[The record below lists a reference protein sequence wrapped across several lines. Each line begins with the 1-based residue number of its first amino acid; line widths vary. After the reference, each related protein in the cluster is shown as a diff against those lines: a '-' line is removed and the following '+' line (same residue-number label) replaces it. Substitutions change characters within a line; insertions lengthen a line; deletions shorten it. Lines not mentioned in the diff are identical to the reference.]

1 MGRFAHNAADEPSPE
16 PVMILRALFALVL
29 TLAASATAAQTTWP
43 NQQDGEY
50 VIKDFR
56 FGSGET
62 LPELRLHYR
71 TLGTAKRNAQG
82 EIINGV
88 VLLHG
93 TSGAGTSW
101 LLPSLADE
109 LYGKGQPL
117 DAAEHFIIIPD
128 SIGVG
133 GSSKPS
139 DGLRGKFPHY
149 RYADIV
155 RAEQQLVTQHL
166 NVRHLRLVLGSSM
179 GGMHTWMWGEM
190 YPDLMDGLV
199 PIASQPIG
207 ISGRNWILRRIR
219 IEAIKNDPEYKGGN
233 YAKNPSTYVYTL
245 PMAAM
250 NTENVVR
257 IQEMAPTREA
267 GDEMYKRLVEEA
279 KKGDANNTL
288 YGIEAVMDYDPS
300 KDLEKIKA
308 RLLAINFEDDE
319 ANPPE
324 LGVLDPAIK
333 RIKNARH
340 VVVPAGPESHG
351 HYSHLRAKL
360 WKSHLA
366 EFMKTLPKQ

>member
-1 MGRFAHNAADEPSPE
+1 MKF
-16 PVMILRALFALVL
+16 RALFALCL
-29 TLAASATAAQTTWP
+29 SLAASAAVAQTSWP
-43 NQQDGEY
+43 NQQDGDY
-50 VIKDFR
+50 TIRDFR

-71 TLGTAKRNAQG
+71 TIGTAKRNAAG
-82 EIINGV
+82 EIVNGV

-93 TSGAGTSW
+93 TSGSGNSW

-109 LYGKGQPL
+109 LFAKGQPL
-117 DAAEHFIIIPD
+117 DATEHFIIIPD

-139 DGLRGKFPHY
+139 DGLRAKFPHY
-149 RYADIV
+149 RYIDIV
-155 RAEQQLVTQHL
+155 RAEHRLVTEHL
-166 NVRHLRLVLGSSM
+166 KVRHLRLVLGSSM

-190 YPDLMDGLV
+190 YPGLMDGLV

-207 ISGRNWILRRIR
+207 ISGRNWMLRRVR
-219 IEAIKNDPEYKGGN
+219 IEAIKNDPEYNGGN
-233 YAKNPSTYVYTL
+233 YTKNPSTYVYTL

-250 NTENVVR
+250 NTESVVR
-257 IQEMAPTREA
+257 LQEMAPTREA
-267 GDEMYKRLVEEA
+267 GDAMYKKLVEEA

-319 ANPPE
+319 GNPPQ
-324 LGVLDPAIK
+324 LNVLDPAIK
-333 RIKNARH
+333 RIPNARY
-340 VVVPAGPESHG
+340 VVIPAGPETHG
-351 HYSHLRAKL
+351 HYTHLRAKV
-360 WKSHLA
+360 WKSHLV
-366 EFMKTLPKQ
+366 EFMKTLPKP

>member
-1 MGRFAHNAADEPSPE
+1 
-16 PVMILRALFALVL
+16 MIRRALFALCL
-29 TLAASATAAQTTWP
+29 SLAASAAAAQTTNWP
-43 NQQDGEY
+43 NFKEGNY

-62 LPELRLHYR
+62 LPELRMHYR
-71 TLGTAKRNAQG
+71 TLGTPKRNAAG

-109 LYGKGQPL
+109 LYKAGQPL

-139 DGLRGKFPHY
+139 DGLRAKFPHY
-149 RYADIV
+149 RYADSI
-155 RAEQQLVTQHL
+155 RAEHQLITEGL

-179 GGMHTWMWGEM
+179 GGMKTWMWGYT

-199 PIASQPIG
+199 PIASQPIQ
-207 ISGRNWILRRIR
+207 ISGRNWILRRLR
-219 IEAIKNDPEYKGGN
+219 IEAIKNDPEYNNGN
-233 YAKNPSTYVYTL
+233 YTKNPSTYVYTL

-257 IQEMAPTREA
+257 IQEMAPTREK
-267 GDEMYKRLVEEA
+267 GDEMYYRLVEEA
-279 KKGDANNTL
+279 KKGDANNTV
-288 YGIEAVMDYDPS
+288 YGIEAVMDYNPS
-300 KDLEKIKA
+300 PHLEKIKA
-308 RLLAINFEDDE
+308 PLLAINFEDDE
-319 ANPPE
+319 GNPPQLNVVE
-324 LGVLDPAIK
+324 PAIR

-360 WKSHLA
+360 WKSYLI

>member
-1 MGRFAHNAADEPSPE
+1 
-16 PVMILRALFALVL
+16 MICRALFAFLL
-29 TLAASATAAQTTWP
+29 SLATSAAVAQTTPWP
-43 NQQDGEY
+43 NFKEGDY
-50 VIKDFR
+50 TIKDFR

-71 TLGTAKRNAQG
+71 TLGTAKRNAAG

-93 TSGAGTSW
+93 TSGSGNSW

-109 LYGKGQPL
+109 LFAKGQPL

-128 SIGVG
+128 AIGVG

-139 DGLRGKFPHY
+139 DGLRAKFPHY
-149 RYADIV
+149 RYADTIK
-155 RAEQQLVTQHL
+155 AEHQLITEGLKVS
-166 NVRHLRLVLGSSM
+166 HLRLVLGSSM
-179 GGMHTWMWGEM
+179 GGMQTWMWGYT

-199 PIASQPIG
+199 PIASQPIQ
-207 ISGRNWILRRIR
+207 ISGRNWILRRLR
-219 IEAIKNDPEYKGGN
+219 IEAIKNDPEYNGGN
-233 YAKNPSTYVYTL
+233 YTKNPSTYVYTL

-257 IQEMAPTREA
+257 IQEMAPTREK
-267 GDEMYKRLVEEA
+267 GDEMYYRLVEEA
-279 KKGDANNTL
+279 KKGDANNTV

-300 KDLEKIKA
+300 PHLEKIKA
-308 RLLAINFEDDE
+308 PLLAINFEDDE
-319 ANPPE
+319 GNPPQLNVVE
-324 LGVLDPAIK
+324 PAIK

-340 VVVPAGPESHG
+340 VVIPAGPESHG

-360 WKSHLA
+360 WKSHLI
-366 EFMKTLPKQ
+366 EFMKTLPKP